1 MLVHFAA
8 TLEYN
13 DRKVHIIKLLKVEKE
28 PYFIHR
34 SASHNSWSIWGNSSR
49 ERTCLTEVTKRQEA
63 DGRTGWKEGVIPN
76 SVNLLMCVRPR
87 HQNSGRFFLVEL
99 RPADLT
105 LSFTLSPSETAVFS
119 SNCDSLGSTRAG
131 EQALV
136 SKASLRTS
144 PSPKYQTVQMR
155 LETGTST
162 DNYLV
167 LMVNTCDICW

>member
-28 PYFIHR
+28 PYFIHH
-34 SASHNSWSIWGNSSR
+34 SASHNSWSIWENSR

-105 LSFTLSPSETAVFS
+105 LSFTLSPSETAIGFQFKLWLFGQYASRRAGTSIESFS
-119 SNCDSLGSTRAG
+119 SHLSLT
-131 EQALV
+131 EIPN
-136 SKASLRTS
+136 S
-144 PSPKYQTVQMR
+144 PDEVRNRYQ
-155 LETGTST
+155 
-162 DNYLV
+162 Y
-167 LMVNTCDICW
+167 W

>member
-28 PYFIHR
+28 PFLSTAAHHITAGV
-34 SASHNSWSIWGNSSR
+34 SEETPASSR

-63 DGRTGWKEGVIPN
+63 DGRTGWKEGVIPS

-105 LSFTLSPSETAVFS
+105 LSFTLSPSETAI
-119 SNCDSLGSTRAG
+119 SL
-131 EQALV
+131 QFKL
-136 SKASLRTS
+136 
-144 PSPKYQTVQMR
+144 
-155 LETGTST
+155 
-162 DNYLV
+162 
-167 LMVNTCDICW
+167 